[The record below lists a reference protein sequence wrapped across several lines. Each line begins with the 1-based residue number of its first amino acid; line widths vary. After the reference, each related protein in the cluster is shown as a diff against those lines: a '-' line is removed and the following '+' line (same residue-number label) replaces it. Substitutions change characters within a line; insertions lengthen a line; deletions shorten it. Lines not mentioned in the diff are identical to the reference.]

1 MMMYMGAIANGG
13 QAVQPQLIGDI
24 DFVSGLPA
32 GLTLKRRAISKIE
45 EDTANILKTL
55 MRYNVEDNY
64 GTGNFPGL
72 NICAKSG
79 TAEVGK
85 NVKPN
90 AWFAGFLDDEEHPYA
105 FIVLVEKSG
114 SGSTVAGSVANK
126 VLQKVV
132 EKY

>member
-1 MMMYMGAIANGG
+1 MGAIANGG

-24 DFVSGLPA
+24 DFASGLPA
-32 GLTLKRRAISKIE
+32 GIQLKKRKISMIE
-45 EDTANILKTL
+45 ESTADILKSL
-55 MRYNVEDNY
+55 MHYNVEDNY

-72 NICAKSG
+72 AICAKSG

-90 AWFAGFLDDEEHPYA
+90 AWFAGFLDDENHPYA
-105 FIVLVEKSG
+105 FIVLVEKGG
-114 SGSTVAGSVANK
+114 SGSSVAGSVANK